1 MNNQIGSLT
10 QLQAMKN
17 WWTSKTEN
25 PIRGSFNLELLLR
38 VLEAKQR
45 VIIN

>member
-1 MNNQIGSLT
+1 MKTGTLT
-10 QLQAMKN
+10 HLQATIR

-25 PIRGSFNLELLLR
+25 ANKGSFNLELLLR

-45 VIIN
+45 KLI